1 MMLKDDGDSLT
12 AWNLLM
18 VSFNPKFPPLITFS
32 NFSNWIVPGKVMLGR
47 NPYVEQG
54 RRSLTSTVGE

>member
-18 VSFNPKFPPLITFS
+18 VSFNPKFPPLITCQVLLA
-32 NFSNWIVPGKVMLGR
+32 I
-47 NPYVEQG
+47 
-54 RRSLTSTVGE
+54 